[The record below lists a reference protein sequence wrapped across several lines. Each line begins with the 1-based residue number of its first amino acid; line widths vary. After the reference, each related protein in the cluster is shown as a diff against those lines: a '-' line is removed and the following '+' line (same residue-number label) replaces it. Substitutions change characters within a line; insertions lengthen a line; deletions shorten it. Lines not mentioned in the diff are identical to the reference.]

1 MKNLLWSFALL
12 LTVSAC
18 GNHYS
23 TQDAYVACEDL
34 QTRVSTLTDDQTFA
48 ECVACYEDCGDEC
61 ALDESAEGSP
71 FSCPN

>member
-23 TQDAYVACEDL
+23 TQDAYVAFRGRPPSVEGL
-34 QTRVSTLTDDQTFA
+34 MKNRGLT
-48 ECVACYEDCGDEC
+48 
-61 ALDESAEGSP
+61 S
-71 FSCPN
+71 